1 MQQHCMYHSGLHLLH
16 YKILLSTYSSSLHSL
31 KDHLKYLISKHQS
44 RTQIGLFENVDL
56 PFFFSRIQSVY
67 IMLPP
72 PKTKSLGLVNDVVGH
87 QSISK
92 ISELSM
98 DNDNGAIEREP
109 ILKFTWRNTIQPGGS
124 LICIES
130 EAKKKCGQS
139 TTTIV

>member
-1 MQQHCMYHSGLHLLH
+1 M
-16 YKILLSTYSSSLHSL
+16 
-31 KDHLKYLISKHQS
+31 
-44 RTQIGLFENVDL
+44 L
-56 PFFFSRIQSVY
+56 PT
-67 IMLPP
+67 PP
-72 PKTKSLGLVNDVVGH
+72 PKTKSLGLVNDVGH

-130 EAKKKCGQS
+130 EAKKNVSRALRQLSNIYKV
-139 TTTIV
+139 IF